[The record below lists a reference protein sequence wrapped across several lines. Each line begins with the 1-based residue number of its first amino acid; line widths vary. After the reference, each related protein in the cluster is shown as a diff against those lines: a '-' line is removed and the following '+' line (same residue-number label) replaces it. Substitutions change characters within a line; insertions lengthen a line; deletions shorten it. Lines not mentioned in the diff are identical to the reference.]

1 MKRLYIAAAF
11 LLLSVGLCIF
21 EQYTVTTSY
30 ENATQIID
38 TAIEEVRNGDY
49 EKAQESCHN
58 LQEYWSERQR
68 YMAPI
73 IEHGA
78 LDDASSTI
86 SALEYLAESES
97 DSLSD
102 ELITAKNQV
111 KAIYENQKI
120 TFGNVF

>member
-49 EKAQESCHN
+49 EKAQESCHT
-58 LQEYWSERQR
+58 LQEYWSQRQR

-86 SALEYLAESES
+86 SALEYLAESKS

>member
-38 TAIEEVRNGDY
+38 TAIEEVRGGDY
-49 EKAQESCHN
+49 EKVQESCHT

-86 SALEYLAESES
+86 SALEYLAESKS

>member
-38 TAIEEVRNGDY
+38 TAIEEVRNGNY
-49 EKAQESCHN
+49 EKAQENCHT

-86 SALEYLAESES
+86 SALEYLAESKS

>member
-30 ENATQIID
+30 ESATQIID
-38 TAIEEVRNGDY
+38 TAIEEVRNGNY
-49 EKAQESCHN
+49 EKAQESCHT
-58 LQEYWSERQR
+58 LQEYWSQRQR

-86 SALEYLAESES
+86 SALEYLAESKS

-111 KAIYENQKI
+111 KAISENQKI